1 MLNVSPC
8 CRYGFHQSWV
18 PKLTL
23 AVTPIKLR
31 IIIISMSLHFLGS
44 GVMLLE
50 TDTQNL
56 SSRRMLRCRLICKY
70 DQILIDWH
78 NIYTSPDRAFLVCFG
93 SIQGAFGRAMVC
105 MKCRRDK
112 IHVLMG
118 RPKERDTPPKYGN
131 KSRMVLTVHKFG
143 HNFLVYSVLTVI
155 KSVRRSR
162 SVGLGACEFSFGEKV
177 CLTPCRILLSPE
189 NNRYSTA
196 CNSWIWL
203 TSTIFRLKL
212 HFICRKKHFTRKAIL
227 ILPVIIQFKKKKR
240 RKLKQQWTSLAVC
253 LVYKLA
259 EKKKK
264 N

>member
-1 MLNVSPC
+1 MLDVSPC

-31 IIIISMSLHFLGS
+31 IIIISMLLHFLGS

-56 SSRRMLRCRLICKY
+56 SLRRMLHCQLICKY
-70 DQILIDWH
+70 DKILIDWH

-105 MKCRRDK
+105 MKCSRDK
-112 IHVLMG
+112 IHALMG

-143 HNFLVYSVLTVI
+143 HNFSVYSVLTVI

-177 CLTPCRILLSPE
+177 CLTPCRILLSPV

-212 HFICRKKHFTRKAIL
+212 HFMCRKKHFTHKAIL
-227 ILPVIIQFKKKKR
+227 ILPVIIQLKKKKKTQIKAAMIFFGR
-240 RKLKQQWTSLAVC
+240 MLGLQTCR
-253 LVYKLA
+253 
-259 EKKKK
+259 KKKK